1 MANSDKQE
9 KGFVGSEER
18 LKRPGNEGREPRST
32 ANAPRTNEDGTAFT
46 VEERRQMLR
55 NDWIQEALPTPPEI
69 PGYHACWLS
78 TTNSYDPIHKR
89 IQMGY
94 EPVRADEV
102 PGFEAY
108 RMKAGQWDG
117 FIGCNEMVLFKVP
130 VERFQDLMAIFHHD
144 MPLEGE
150 QAIKEQAMALLG
162 KDRRAV
168 EDEGDAGAVADSLE
182 HLGRSVRAP
191 FFTP

>member
-1 MANSDKQE
+1 
-9 KGFVGSEER
+9 
-18 LKRPGNEGREPRST
+18 
-32 ANAPRTNEDGTAFT
+32 
-46 VEERRQMLR
+46 
-55 NDWIQEALPTPPEI
+55 
-69 PGYHACWLS
+69 
-78 TTNSYDPIHKR
+78 
-89 IQMGY
+89 
-94 EPVRADEV
+94 
-102 PGFEAY
+102 
-108 RMKAGQWDG
+108 MKAGQWDG

-191 FFTP
+191 FFIP